1 MKKLHEQRIRPGHVI
16 SLVSMMILGGS
27 MARAEIAQLSARSA
41 HVDRFSPSLSSS
53 LALLPRQVTRET
65 WTLRVDLAREQR
77 QDHLATVER
86 KGWAKDHTVS
96 SAKVPPA
103 ASVPALAS
111 APAPAIRSFSA
122 DWYAIVACESGGVW
136 NINTGNGYWG
146 GLQFSPSTWFA
157 YGGGPFN
164 GSGPFPYSTGQQ
176 IAVGERVLAAQGP
189 GAWPNCFRWA

>member
-16 SLVSMMILGGS
+16 SLVSMMILGSS
-27 MARAEIAQLSARSA
+27 MARAEVAQLSARSA

-53 LALLPRQVTRET
+53 LSLLPRQVTRET

-77 QDHLATVER
+77 QDHLAAVER

-103 ASVPALAS
+103 APAPALAS
-111 APAPAIRSFSA
+111 APTPAIRSSSA